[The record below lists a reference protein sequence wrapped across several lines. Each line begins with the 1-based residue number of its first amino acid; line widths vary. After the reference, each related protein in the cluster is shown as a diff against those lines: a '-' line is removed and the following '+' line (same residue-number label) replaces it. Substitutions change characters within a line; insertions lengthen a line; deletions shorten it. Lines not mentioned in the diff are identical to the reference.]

1 MKKHI
6 YKFLYVGILAM
17 GFASCDLDTEPTDKL
32 PQEQLLSDIGG
43 VEAILNGVYRSF
55 YKTDWS
61 EGYPTENF
69 GPSSVALAG
78 DLMAQDDMQLREFGN
93 YWFAY
98 DFLRWT
104 RTEINNKSDRPYVWW
119 NMFYQFVNNA
129 NVMIASLDKIETSE
143 VKKQKNLKAQALSL
157 RAYAYFNL
165 VSLYQLT
172 YKGHESSP
180 GVPIYTEP
188 TSIETKGNGRGT
200 VEQVYKRI
208 NDDLKDAIQ
217 LFEEAGL
224 TQSHKSH
231 IDKYVAYGIKARV
244 ALIQEDWAAA
254 SSAAQEAMKKDGL
267 GLMGNDDL
275 LNGFNSITNKEWMWG
290 SEIFE
295 SQATGWYSFFNHMD
309 AAAGGHAATCRKI
322 ISSALYDAIDDNDTR
337 KKWFTAPTGMTPD
350 EEDEDANL
358 KPEDVSYNQ
367 LKFRVKSIGTWNS
380 DYIYMRM
387 AEMYLIAAEAECRQ
401 GNEHFSKAKSLL
413 KEVVSYKYE
422 DPSEYENKVDGL
434 QESNNITLTEENT
447 TSTTLLD
454 EILLQRRIEL
464 WGEGVR
470 LLDYRRYV
478 DPENWELTMMIP
490 MTEFDGN
497 ESLNIATDQNP

>member
-1 MKKHI
+1 MKKYI
-6 YKFLYVGILAM
+6 YRLLYAGIIAI
-17 GFASCDLDTEPTDKL
+17 GFASCDLDTEPTNKL
-32 PQEQLLSDIGG
+32 PEDQLLNDIGG
-43 VEAILNGVYRSF
+43 VEAVLNGVYRSF

-69 GPSSVALAG
+69 GPSSVAIAG
-78 DLMAQDDMQLREFGN
+78 DLMAGDDMQLREYGN

-104 RTEINNKSDRPYVWW
+104 RTEINNKSDRPYTWW
-119 NMFYQFVNNA
+119 NMYYQFVNNA
-129 NVMIASLDKIETSE
+129 NVMIASLDQIETSE
-143 VKKQKNLKAQALSL
+143 IKLQKNLKAQALAL

-188 TSIETKGNGRGT
+188 TTIETKGNGRGT
-200 VEQVYKRI
+200 VELVYKRI

-231 IDKYVAYGIKARV
+231 IDKYVAYGIQARV
-244 ALIQEDWAAA
+244 ALIQEDWATA
-254 SSAAQEAMKKDGL
+254 SSAAQEAIKKGGL
-267 GLMGNDDL
+267 DLMGKGDL

-290 SEIFE
+290 SEIIE
-295 SQATGWYSFFNHMD
+295 SQATSWYSFFNHMD
-309 AAAGGHAATCRKI
+309 AAAGGHAETCRKI
-322 ISSALYDAIDDNDTR
+322 ISEVLYDAIDDTDTR
-337 KKWFTAPTGMTPD
+337 KQWFTAPTGMTPD
-350 EEDEDANL
+350 EENKNRNL
-358 KPEDVSYNQ
+358 APEDVSYNQ
-367 LKFRVKSIGTWNS
+367 LKFRVKSIDTWNS

-401 GNEHFSKAKSLL
+401 GNEHFAKAKSLL
-413 KEVVSYKYE
+413 KEVISYKYE

-434 QESNNITLTEENT
+434 QESNEITLIGENV

-464 WGEGVR
+464 WGEGAR
-470 LLDYRRYV
+470 LYDYRRYV

-497 ESLNIATDQNP
+497 ESMNIATDQNP